1 METTTQFPGAGPR
14 RTPGSLRGD
23 CGAACQAKM
32 PLPLGRP
39 APFPIPT
46 AYLFLALQDQAKPYG
61 RPQGITNIA
70 RIGLKFC
77 LPPARLN
84 ETPRK
89 RTISAMEACHRRS
102 RGEQG
107 AAGRS
112 SRSAKRCGSISAE
125 FVRHVAHGLSVRHDH
140 GLQNVP
146 DPFQSELSFLGIE
159 NSPAFSRAPEA
170 QWLRRALHPH
180 TEGKPA
186 TGRCAKT
193 SVPPDE
199 PMAAFGR
206 PDRPSE

>member
-1 METTTQFPGAGPR
+1 MSSKDATTTGTASTIPYPDCLSLPGL
-14 RTPGSLRGD
+14 TGSGETLRASSRD
-23 CGAACQAKM
+23 YQHCS
-32 PLPLGRP
+32 
-39 APFPIPT
+39 
-46 AYLFLALQDQAKPYG
+46 Y
-61 RPQGITNIA
+61 RPQVLSPARPVERDTSQADDFRDGGVSSTIA
-70 RIGLKFC
+70 RRARGGWALKPIRQTVRQHF
-77 LPPARLN
+77 
-84 ETPRK
+84 
-89 RTISAMEACHRRS
+89 
-102 RGEQG
+102 G
-107 AAGRS
+107 
-112 SRSAKRCGSISAE
+112 E